1 MEIAT
6 EVKAKMTGIA
16 EKMTR
21 ALPWAMPLKLIFGA
35 ILGALGSAGLL
46 GYLSEFATYSYSV
59 YYGIRPPVEGIP
71 YLRAAVTYG
80 SFFLLISAA
89 LIFGSSVALIN
100 SFIGYLDN
108 TIEKA
113 RGIISIVVDPP
124 EIPLSRD
131 VTEIL
136 TKRSAKQILL
146 MLIAVAGVFTA
157 AGYIAATV
165 IDSVDQ
171 KAEISPTIIAL
182 SCGSYGLITALAIS
196 RKGAIW
202 WIAAAATIAYFAA
215 WLIVLFSPIKYSQFL
230 RMVGHGGGIQVA
242 IELRDPDHSRA
253 FSRRSC
259 YLMIRST
266 DAIIVYSDSDRRIV
280 EIPRDQ
286 VRSIS
291 HDSDGLLHLPY
302 KLPERGITP

>member
-1 MEIAT
+1 MEKIT
-6 EVKAKMTGIA
+6 EVKAKMEGFA

-21 ALPWAMPLKLIFGA
+21 ALPWTVPLKLIFGA

-46 GYLSEFATYSYSV
+46 GYLSEFATYSYSIH
-59 YYGIRPPVEGIP
+59 YGIRPPVEGIP

-89 LIFGSSVALIN
+89 LIFGSSVALIKI
-100 SFIGYLDN
+100 FVGYLDS
-108 TIEKA
+108 TAQKI
-113 RGIISIVVDPP
+113 RRIIGLIVEPP
-124 EIPLSRD
+124 KIPFSYD
-131 VTEIL
+131 MTEMFSL
-136 TKRSAKQILL
+136 RSKKQIFL
-146 MLIAVAGVFTA
+146 MSLAVAGFCAT
-157 AGYIAATV
+157 GTYIAIAA
-165 IDSVDQ
+165 IQAIDQ
-171 KAEISPTIIAL
+171 KAPSPAIVAL
-182 SCGSYGLITALAIS
+182 GSGCYGFITTLAIS

-202 WIAAAATIAYFAA
+202 WIAAVATIAYFAA

-230 RMVGHGGGIQVA
+230 RMVGYGGGIQVA
-242 IELRDPDHSRA
+242 IELRDPDHSSS

-266 DAIIVYSDSDRRIV
+266 DAIIVYSDSDHRII

-291 HDSDGLLHLPY
+291 HDSDGLSHLPY